1 MTISPALP
9 GGPPRPPRWTRAHLD
24 RLTDGAATTAP
35 VIRGPL
41 PRVLP
46 ADDVWDMWPVQNEDG
61 SVCVVHGRELW
72 MGLSAPAT
80 GHPEERHDVARIR
93 LLATDGDGWTD
104 LGHVFA
110 DGASPGSREW
120 SGSAVRRPDGTV
132 SVFYTASGVRG
143 EARPTFVQRV
153 VEARPEL
160 IVNDTGVALGG
171 SAEHREI
178 VRSDGRA
185 YLVADETEGGPGRI
199 RAFRDPGWFRDP
211 ADGREYLLI
220 AASTAWGDHHTGA
233 VALAG
238 ADAGGWS
245 LRAPLLVAD
254 GVNREIE
261 RPHVVVHDSSY
272 YLFFCT
278 HRHSFE
284 PPDSAPTGLYGFVAP
299 RLTGPYEPLNGSGL
313 VIRNP
318 AEQPD
323 QAYAWLVLD
332 DLRVTSFLNYRNR
345 SGTGAWPAEAPAA
358 RAAFGGTLA
367 PTLTLTLDAATSSL
381 T

>member
-1 MTISPALP
+1 MTTSPTVPHGL
-9 GGPPRPPRWTRAHLD
+9 RPVAWTRAHLD
-24 RLTDGAATTAP
+24 RLAHSATTTAP

-46 ADDVWDMWPVQNEDG
+46 ADDIWDMWPVQDEDG
-61 SVCVVHGRELW
+61 SACLIHGRELW
-72 MGLSAPAT
+72 MGLSAPAV

-93 LLATDGDGWTD
+93 LLATGDDGWTD

-110 DGASPGSREW
+110 DGASLGSREW
-120 SGSAVRRPDGTV
+120 SGSAVRRSDGTI
-132 SVFYTASGVRG
+132 SVFYTASGLRG
-143 EARPTFVQRV
+143 EARPTFVQRIIEV
-153 VEARPEL
+153 RPKL
-160 IVNDTGVALGG
+160 ITNDGGAVIEG

-178 VRSDGRA
+178 VRSDGRT
-185 YLVADETEGGPGRI
+185 YLIADEIEGGPGRI

-220 AASTAWGDHHTGA
+220 AASTAWDDRYTGA

-254 GVNREIE
+254 GVNHEIE
-261 RPHVVVHDSSY
+261 RPHVIVHDSSY

-278 HRHSFE
+278 QRHSFE
-284 PPDSAPTGLYGFVAP
+284 PSDSAPTGLYGFVAP
-299 RLTGPYEPLNGSGL
+299 SLTGPYEPLNGSGL

-318 AEQPD
+318 PEQPD
-323 QAYAWLVLD
+323 QAYAWLVLN
-332 DLRVTSFLNYRNR
+332 DLRVASFLNYRGR
-345 SGTGAWPAEAPAA
+345 PGTGAWPAEASAA

-367 PTLTLTLDAATSSL
+367 PMLTLTLDSATSSL